1 MDSAFSPP
9 PPPRMPYMNGSLHS
23 SRNSDDGNT
32 LSNSIGP
39 TSTSAPDSLVITTTT
54 SAPPSA
60 QPDRATFEHFD
71 ALPTAF
77 STATVLDAVYSDPHR
92 RSMSAGT
99 STTPTVNTS
108 FVTQSSVHDSPAPS
122 PTESQAARWA
132 REPPQRLPTLPANM
146 PENAKEPSSVLA
158 SDVSRSRSRS
168 ASNSTALASVN
179 DRDARPRT
187 VSSANTT
194 LKPIRET
201 EPGSI
206 LCNKY
211 LIDKC
216 IGLGAFSRVLL
227 ARSIKGKERAT
238 VIIDSED
245 DTQNLLQQNLS
256 DRSSIGNGKPP
267 NLSSPKKSHSRTRSL
282 GRSSGTSTPSKLQ
295 HSLAFSDD
303 NEDDNVPA
311 EPPDPPDT
319 GESVAIKMISRS
331 HVKKNDRM
339 RISILREVE
348 VLKHIRHPSLV
359 RLIESF
365 DSLFHTCLV
374 LEYSSGGELFELI
387 ANHHEQM
394 SEALVRRIFG
404 EVADVLGWMH
414 SIGLVHRDI
423 KLENLILTSRPFQGL
438 SDTFSA
444 VYPQSDNMPDIPSPF
459 VKLTDFGLSR
469 FIDPAS
475 PYLETRC
482 GSEEYAAPELIMG
495 KRYDGRQ
502 TDAWALGVVLYSLI
516 VGHLPF
522 SEGQENLGAG
532 ISPSVKG
539 STKSRRS
546 YLIRIAK
553 GQYSWPIA
561 KTAADGSTVIDDST
575 RLISEDLQT
584 LAAALLCREPK
595 HRLRVAD
602 VWNYAWMDGVGK
614 PEKRSIAG
622 GGLEGVSVTAFE
634 GEDVAVVRAEV
645 PEFGSI

>member
-1 MDSAFSPP
+1 MLLLQVEMSDSIDGMSGNSSNGQSSSSAVFRDRSPGRPSPHILPEGSNSKSRVDSILFRSVRPSASSTIHNDASSSSPRPNLSVAVESPLGLSPASGSGQPWQQPYSDLSRFPSGSYRFRGPGGPHPSTGVQSGRDWGAEGSSKFMSPLPSPLDGRSRTLSDAASDVSSLGNDSLAASTAGRSDLPSQISDRTAPARSRTRDFFAAMDSAFSPP

-348 VLKHIRHPSLV
+348 VLKVCERTI
-359 RLIESF
+359 
-365 DSLFHTCLV
+365 
-374 LEYSSGGELFELI
+374 
-387 ANHHEQM
+387 
-394 SEALVRRIFG
+394 
-404 EVADVLGWMH
+404 
-414 SIGLVHRDI
+414 
-423 KLENLILTSRPFQGL
+423 
-438 SDTFSA
+438 
-444 VYPQSDNMPDIPSPF
+444 
-459 VKLTDFGLSR
+459 
-469 FIDPAS
+469 
-475 PYLETRC
+475 
-482 GSEEYAAPELIMG
+482 
-495 KRYDGRQ
+495 
-502 TDAWALGVVLYSLI
+502 
-516 VGHLPF
+516 
-522 SEGQENLGAG
+522 
-532 ISPSVKG
+532 
-539 STKSRRS
+539 
-546 YLIRIAK
+546 
-553 GQYSWPIA
+553 
-561 KTAADGSTVIDDST
+561 
-575 RLISEDLQT
+575 
-584 LAAALLCREPK
+584 
-595 HRLRVAD
+595 
-602 VWNYAWMDGVGK
+602 
-614 PEKRSIAG
+614 
-622 GGLEGVSVTAFE
+622 VSV
-634 GEDVAVVRAEV
+634 
-645 PEFGSI
+645 